1 MHDETKD
8 TAKGVHTKNQPAL
21 PPREG
26 ATPPPGASA
35 EPNRSLSGPLPAL
48 PPTPPPRKAGRD
60 GVPQPGPSGASSAR
74 GRVSDH
80 LAASAL
86 RERCRQLY
94 AATFFREQHPVRSLG
109 FTSAIGGEG
118 KTYLARM
125 TAAVLAD
132 EQTAPITLLE
142 CNWDH
147 PSFYEDFGI
156 PPTPGLAE
164 WLRGQCHSSRIR
176 HQVGPNLTV
185 IPAGEG
191 GPDAMR
197 LLRQFRQNGL
207 LTSLIALHELVVV
220 DLPPIITTGYG
231 VLAASLVDGLI
242 VVVQSGATPDHFIA
256 ETLERLKG
264 LPIEGL
270 ILNQVKSRIPHW
282 IRQLL

>member
-1 MHDETKD
+1 M
-8 TAKGVHTKNQPAL
+8 P
-21 PPREG
+21 
-26 ATPPPGASA
+26 
-35 EPNRSLSGPLPAL
+35 
-48 PPTPPPRKAGRD
+48 PPPRRAERD
-60 GVPQPGPSGASSAR
+60 GAAQSSRSSSRARNKAS
-74 GRVSDH
+74 DEM
-80 LAASAL
+80 AASAL

-94 AATFFREQHPVRSLG
+94 ASTFFREQHPVRSLG
-109 FTSAIGGEG
+109 FTSAIRGEG

-125 TAAVLAD
+125 TATVLAD

-147 PSFYEDFGI
+147 PSFHEDFGI
-156 PPTPGLAE
+156 APTPGLAE

-207 LTSLIALHELVVV
+207 LTSLIAPNELVVV
-220 DLPPIITTGYG
+220 DLPPVITTGYG
-231 VLAASLVDGLI
+231 ALAASLVDALM
-242 VVVQSGATPDHFIA
+242 VVVQAGATPDHLIA
-256 ETLERLKG
+256 ETVERLRG
-264 LPIEGL
+264 LPVEGL
-270 ILNQVKSRIPHW
+270 ILNQVKSRIPRW

>member
-1 MHDETKD
+1 MVPQQGEQ
-8 TAKGVHTKNQPAL
+8 ASPGPGLPLAPGPAPVV
-21 PPREG
+21 PP
-26 ATPPPGASA
+26 APPPQKAKRAG
-35 EPNRSLSGPLPAL
+35 
-48 PPTPPPRKAGRD
+48 AGR
-60 GVPQPGPSGASSAR
+60 SSRSSAASAR
-74 GRVSDH
+74 GKGSDQ

-94 AATFFREQHPVRSLG
+94 ASTFFREQHPVRSLG
-109 FTSAIGGEG
+109 FTSAIRGEG

-125 TAAVLAD
+125 TATVLAD

-147 PSFYEDFGI
+147 PTFHEDFGV
-156 PPTPGLAE
+156 PAAPGLAE

-176 HQVGPNLTV
+176 YQVGPNLTV

-207 LTSLIALHELVVV
+207 LTSLIAPNELVVV

-231 VLAASLVDGLI
+231 ALAASLVDALI
-242 VVVQSGATPDHFIA
+242 VVVQSGATPDHLIA
-256 ETLERLKG
+256 EAVERLKG

-270 ILNQVKSRIPHW
+270 ILNQVKSRIPRW
-282 IRQLL
+282 VRQLL